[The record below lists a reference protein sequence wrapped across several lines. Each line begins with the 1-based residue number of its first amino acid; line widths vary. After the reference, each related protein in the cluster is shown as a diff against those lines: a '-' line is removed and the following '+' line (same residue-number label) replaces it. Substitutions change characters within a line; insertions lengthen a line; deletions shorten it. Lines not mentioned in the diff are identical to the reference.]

1 MNLDLNDLVVLE
13 VGRNLA
19 SSLNVVLRFLEL
31 LVLVIRR
38 VGGVRI
44 SQ

>member
-19 SSLNVVLRFLEL
+19 LSLNAALRFLEL

-38 VGGVRI
+38 GDGVRI
-44 SQ
+44 SR